1 MAYNIPSANDEMHLE
16 AQDITEIS
24 DRISKNAAFL
34 KDFLN
39 ARSFPQPSFNADAP
53 SRFPNPN
60 NDVVVQ
66 FALESILEDTK
77 ALFDLILGPVER
89 LKWTIWM
96 VIEPVY
102 SHLGCKL
109 LLLTLK
115 S

>member
-1 MAYNIPSANDEMHLE
+1 MAYNVPSINGEIQLRAH
-16 AQDITEIS
+16 DITEIS
-24 DRISKNAAFL
+24 DRISKNAALL

-39 ARSFPQPSFNADAP
+39 ARSLPQPSFDADAP

-60 NDVVVQ
+60 NEVFVQ
-66 FALESILEDTK
+66 FARESILEDTK
-77 ALFDLILGPVER
+77 TLFDLILGPVEY
-89 LKWTIWM
+89 LKWMIWP

-115 S
+115 P